1 MKAFA
6 FQTVKSIISYAKI
19 CKMPETFVDMTRTD
33 KDELLLSLLSEN
45 ARAPVSELARR
56 LGLSRTTVQ
65 ARIERL
71 ERDGVIAGYT
81 VRLSTAAERALVRA
95 HVMITVRPRHAVPTI
110 AGLKEIR
117 EVRTLHSISGEVDM
131 IAVVAAGS
139 VAALDAVVDRIGAL
153 EGVERTQ
160 TSVIMATKFDR

>member
-1 MKAFA
+1 M
-6 FQTVKSIISYAKI
+6 
-19 CKMPETFVDMTRTD
+19 D
-33 KDELLLSLLSEN
+33 KDELLLSLLAEN
-45 ARAPVSELARR
+45 ARMPVSELARR

-65 ARIERL
+65 ARIGRL
-71 ERDGVIAGYT
+71 ERSGAIAGYT

-95 HVMITVRPRHAVPTI
+95 YVMITVRPRHAAPTI
-110 AGLKEIR
+110 AELKDIR
-117 EVRTLHSISGEVDM
+117 EVRTLHSISGEVDL

-153 EGVERTQ
+153 EGVERTR

>member
-1 MKAFA
+1 M
-6 FQTVKSIISYAKI
+6 
-19 CKMPETFVDMTRTD
+19 RNTD
-33 KDELLLSLLSEN
+33 KDELLLSLLAEN

-71 ERDGVIAGYT
+71 ERGGVIAGYT
-81 VRLSTAAERALVRA
+81 VRMSTAAERALVRA
-95 HVMITVRPRHAVPTI
+95 YVMITVKPKHAAPTI
-110 AGLKEIR
+110 AELKEIR
-117 EVRTLHSISGEVDM
+117 EVRTLHSISGEVDLM
-131 IAVVAAGS
+131 AVVAAGS

>member
-1 MKAFA
+1 MTKD
-6 FQTVKSIISYAKI
+6 
-19 CKMPETFVDMTRTD
+19 FVDMKENT

-71 ERDGVIAGYT
+71 ERSGAIAGYT

-95 HVMITVRPRHAVPTI
+95 FVMITVKPKHAGRTI
-110 AGLKEIR
+110 AELKGIR
-117 EVRTLHSISGEVDM
+117 EVRTLHSISGEVDLM
-131 IAVVAAGS
+131 AVVAAGS

-153 EGVERTQ
+153 EGVERTR

>member
-1 MKAFA
+1 M
-6 FQTVKSIISYAKI
+6 KSI
-19 CKMPETFVDMTRTD
+19 D
-33 KDELLLSLLSEN
+33 KDQLLLSLLAEN

-71 ERDGVIAGYT
+71 ERGGVISGYT
-81 VRLSTAAERALVRA
+81 VRMSTAAERALVRA
-95 HVMITVRPRHAVPTI
+95 CVMITVKPKHAVPTV
-110 AGLKEIR
+110 AELKDIR
-117 EVRTLHSISGEVDM
+117 EVRTLHSISGEVDLM
-131 IAVVAAGS
+131 AMVAAGS
-139 VAALDAVVDRIGAL
+139 VAELDAVVDRIGAL

>member
-1 MKAFA
+1 M
-6 FQTVKSIISYAKI
+6 
-19 CKMPETFVDMTRTD
+19 RNTD
-33 KDELLLSLLSEN
+33 RDELLLSLLAEN

-71 ERDGVIAGYT
+71 ERGGVIAGYT
-81 VRLSTAAERALVRA
+81 VRMSTATERALVRA
-95 HVMITVRPRHAVPTI
+95 YVMITVKPKHAAPTI
-110 AGLKEIR
+110 AELKEIR
-117 EVRTLHSISGEVDM
+117 EVRTLHSISGEVDLM
-131 IAVVAAGS
+131 AVVAAGS

-160 TSVIMATKFDR
+160 TSAIMATKFDR

>member
-1 MKAFA
+1 M
-6 FQTVKSIISYAKI
+6 
-19 CKMPETFVDMTRTD
+19 RNTD
-33 KDELLLSLLSEN
+33 RDELLLSLLAEN

-71 ERDGVIAGYT
+71 ERSGVIAGYT
-81 VRLSTAAERALVRA
+81 VRMSTAAERALVRA
-95 HVMITVRPRHAVPTI
+95 YVMITVKPKHAAPTI
-110 AGLKEIR
+110 AELKEIR
-117 EVRTLHSISGEVDM
+117 EVRTLHSISGEVDLM
-131 IAVVAAGS
+131 AVVAAGS

>member
-1 MKAFA
+1 MTKGFVGMKN
-6 FQTVKSIISYAKI
+6 
-19 CKMPETFVDMTRTD
+19 TD
-33 KDELLLSLLSEN
+33 KDELLLSLLAEN

-71 ERDGVIAGYT
+71 ERGGVIAGYT
-81 VRLSTAAERALVRA
+81 VRVSTAAERALVRA
-95 HVMITVRPRHAVPTI
+95 YVMITVKPKHAVPTI
-110 AGLKEIR
+110 AELREIR
-117 EVRTLHSISGEVDM
+117 EVRTLHSISGEVDLM
-131 IAVVAAGS
+131 AVVAAGS

>member
-1 MKAFA
+1 M
-6 FQTVKSIISYAKI
+6 
-19 CKMPETFVDMTRTD
+19 RNTD
-33 KDELLLSLLSEN
+33 KDELLLSLLAEN

-71 ERDGVIAGYT
+71 ERGGVIAGYT

-95 HVMITVRPRHAVPTI
+95 YVMITVRPRHAAPTI
-110 AGLKEIR
+110 AELKDIR
-117 EVRTLHSISGEVDM
+117 EVRTLHSISGEVDL

-153 EGVERTQ
+153 EGVERTR

>member
-1 MKAFA
+1 MKEN
-6 FQTVKSIISYAKI
+6 V
-19 CKMPETFVDMTRTD
+19 

-45 ARAPVSELARR
+45 ARMPVSELARR

-71 ERDGVIAGYT
+71 ERSGAIAGYT
-81 VRLSTAAERALVRA
+81 VRLSTTAERALVRA
-95 HVMITVRPRHAVPTI
+95 FVMITVKPKHAGRTI
-110 AGLKEIR
+110 TELTDIR

-131 IAVVAAGS
+131 MAVVAAGS

>member
-1 MKAFA
+1 MKEN
-6 FQTVKSIISYAKI
+6 I
-19 CKMPETFVDMTRTD
+19 

-45 ARAPVSELARR
+45 ARMPVSELARR

-71 ERDGVIAGYT
+71 ERSGAIAGYT

-95 HVMITVRPRHAVPTI
+95 FVMITVKPKHAGRTI
-110 AGLKEIR
+110 AELEEIR
-117 EVRTLHSISGEVDM
+117 EVRTLHSISGEVDLM
-131 IAVVAAGS
+131 AVVAAGS

>member
-1 MKAFA
+1 MKEN
-6 FQTVKSIISYAKI
+6 V
-19 CKMPETFVDMTRTD
+19 

-45 ARAPVSELARR
+45 ARMPVSELARR

-71 ERDGVIAGYT
+71 ERSGAIAGYT

-95 HVMITVRPRHAVPTI
+95 FVMITVKPKHAGRTI
-110 AGLKEIR
+110 TELTDIR

-131 IAVVAAGS
+131 MAVVAAGS

>member
-1 MKAFA
+1 
-6 FQTVKSIISYAKI
+6 
-19 CKMPETFVDMTRTD
+19 MTITE
-33 KDELLLSLLSEN
+33 KDELLVSLLSEN

-71 ERDGVIAGYT
+71 ERGGVIAGYT
-81 VRLSTAAERALVRA
+81 VRLSSEAERALVRA
-95 HVMITVRPRHAVPTI
+95 HVMITVRPRHAAPTI
-110 AGLKEIR
+110 AALADIR
-117 EVRTLHSISGEVDM
+117 EVRALHSVSGEVDL

-153 EGVERTQ
+153 DGVERTQ
-160 TSVIMATKFDR
+160 TSVIMATKFSR

>member
-1 MKAFA
+1 MKENAG
-6 FQTVKSIISYAKI
+6 
-19 CKMPETFVDMTRTD
+19 
-33 KDELLLSLLSEN
+33 DELLLSLLSEN
-45 ARAPVSELARR
+45 ARASVSELARR

-71 ERDGVIAGYT
+71 ERSGAIAGYT

-95 HVMITVRPRHAVPTI
+95 FVMIVVKPRHAGQTI
-110 AGLKEIR
+110 AELKDIR
-117 EVRTLHSISGEVDM
+117 EVRTLHSISGEVDLM
-131 IAVVAAGS
+131 AVVAAAS

-153 EGVERTQ
+153 EGVERTR

>member
-1 MKAFA
+1 M
-6 FQTVKSIISYAKI
+6 
-19 CKMPETFVDMTRTD
+19 RNTD
-33 KDELLLSLLSEN
+33 KDELLLSLLAEN
-45 ARAPVSELARR
+45 ARTPVSELARR

-71 ERDGVIAGYT
+71 ERGGVIAGYT
-81 VRLSTAAERALVRA
+81 VRMSTAAERALVRA
-95 HVMITVRPRHAVPTI
+95 YVMITVKPKHAVPTV
-110 AGLKEIR
+110 AELKEIR
-117 EVRTLHSISGEVDM
+117 EVRTLHSISGEVDLM
-131 IAVVAAGS
+131 AVVAAGS